1 MKWKSEID
9 ILAFW
14 AHTHTKRHWPV
25 SVVAGDDG
33 MSEDDSV
40 GFDDVSVAGFDA
52 IIAVAG
58 CVSVALVDSMSAL

>member
-1 MKWKSEID
+1 
-9 ILAFW
+9 
-14 AHTHTKRHWPV
+14 
-25 SVVAGDDG
+25 